1 MAQYRPVTEE
11 IDSIVLYPFKLR
23 NARTGKWYRARWN
36 GSLEEI
42 ERLGGEVCGD
52 AVTCRSLGET
62 SNFMRNVQAAA
73 PAPAPGRLEMHPHW
87 ESPPAIDAV
96 ERSLALAFL
105 RRYVTWCVRTRRFA
119 QAQGAATLFRELA

>member
-1 MAQYRPVTEE
+1 MTEE
-11 IDSIVLYPFKLR
+11 IPRIVLFPFKLR
-23 NARTGKWYRARWN
+23 NERTGKWYRARWK

-52 AVTCRSLGET
+52 GVTCRSLGDT
-62 SNFMRNVQAAA
+62 SNFMRNVQS
-73 PAPAPGRLEMHPHW
+73 PATRALGHLEMHPHW
-87 ESPPAIDAV
+87 ESPPAIDAE

-105 RRYVTWCVRTRRFA
+105 RRYVTWCIRTRRFA